1 MRIESLAERVLLLV
15 WNGFKFNVQIASM
28 RLCAAF
34 VCIPICARDCT
45 CVRHL
50 CVFLFARAIAPMRLC
65 AALCVFLFARARLCV
80 CVCVC
85 VGGGGGGMGVERPFP
100 EPEIIMVA
108 RKAGRCGLYVY
119 GCDQNVF
126 TDTRVLY
133 YYADL
138 GC

>member
-1 MRIESLAERVLLLV
+1 MCGICVYSYLRARLH
-15 WNGFKFNVQIASM
+15 
-28 RLCAAF
+28 LCAAF

-65 AALCVFLFARARLCV
+65 AAFVCIPFCARACV
-80 CVCVC
+80 CVCVG
-85 VGGGGGGMGVERPFP
+85 GGGGGGMGVERPFP

-126 TDTRVLY
+126 THTRVLY